1 MITPFILW
9 VSGVLCTISVGGF
22 VYYRNKSINLTSQL
36 QLVTNQLSEL
46 ITEKKEKESTK
57 RLARFTTKG
66 WHKVKD
72 ENDPNKKTWNV
83 VFELREIAV
92 SLDETKSKF
101 EIMSIT
107 SEEMGS
113 KLTQWGDKEYTEWF
127 EKKTGGGWLPV
138 DNKDLEWITTM
149 SKSEQR
155 DLKLKSLGI

>member
-1 MITPFILW
+1 
-9 VSGVLCTISVGGF
+9 
-22 VYYRNKSINLTSQL
+22 
-36 QLVTNQLSEL
+36 
-46 ITEKKEKESTK
+46 
-57 RLARFTTKG
+57 
-66 WHKVKD
+66 
-72 ENDPNKKTWNV
+72 
-83 VFELREIAV
+83 
-92 SLDETKSKF
+92 
-101 EIMSIT
+101 MSIT

>member
-22 VYYRNKSINLTSQL
+22 VYYRNKSISLSGQL
-36 QLVTNQLSEL
+36 KLATNQLTEL
-46 ITEKKEKESTK
+46 VNEKKEKESTK

-66 WHKVKD
+66 WHNTKD
-72 ENDPNKKTWNV
+72 KDDPNKKTWNV
-83 VFELREIAV
+83 IFELREIAV

-101 EIMSIT
+101 EIISIT

-113 KLTQWGDKEYTEWF
+113 KLVQWGDKEYTEWF
-127 EKKTGGGWLPV
+127 EKKTGGGWLSA
-138 DNKDLEWITTM
+138 DNKELEWITTM

-155 DLKLKSLGI
+155 DLKLKTLGI